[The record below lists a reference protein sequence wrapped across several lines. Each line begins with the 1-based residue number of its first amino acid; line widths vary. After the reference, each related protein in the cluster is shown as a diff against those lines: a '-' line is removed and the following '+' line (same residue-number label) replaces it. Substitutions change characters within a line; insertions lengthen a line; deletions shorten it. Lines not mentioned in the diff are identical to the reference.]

1 MNPAA
6 GPIRKFN
13 PGTGQSDREVVDQFV
28 VRKHELD
35 IVLDILKSNIDVDCC
50 QSTLVV
56 APRGA
61 GKTMLLARVAAELR
75 ANPAFA
81 PHLLPVRLMEENH
94 EAYDI
99 GEFYLEVLFHLVLE
113 IEAAMPDI
121 ARDLRRTH
129 EDLCARWRPDL
140 APQALGA
147 LLGAADRLDR
157 RLVLLVENL
166 QSLCRDT
173 DDDFGWSLRGTLQ
186 TEPRIM
192 LVASATARFQ
202 ALRRPNEPF
211 FELFRFVELKPLN
224 SDACLRLWRTV
235 SGDDAPERTIR
246 PLEIFTG
253 GSPRLLVVVAEF
265 SLHRSL
271 PRLMEELVTLID
283 DHTEYFRGRL
293 ERLPKG
299 ERRVYVA
306 IIDLWQPSGTGEIS
320 TRARMGVRA
329 VSTCIGRLVER
340 GLVAPRGTGHRKRY
354 LAAERLYSIYYKLRR
369 ERDEA
374 AVVRNLIR
382 FMVAFYTP
390 DELLDLSDDLVQ
402 GAVVSAAIDLE
413 RLGDHSAAADAYAA
427 LDRSFGDSAD
437 PEILLRVVQGLVN
450 LGVVQSRDLDD
461 SMRAISTYDDIDAR
475 FGQVRTPGVRRQV
488 AMALVN
494 RGVAHRR
501 LGNVEAAL
509 ASWDGL
515 VDRFPPGSDKH
526 TDDLVADAMVRK
538 ASALAADGA
547 FAQAHA
553 AANHVVDTFGD
564 AEAPAVRRRLGRAV
578 ATRCAVELDLDRPTD
593 ALASA
598 SMLEQAFADSGDEPF
613 VWLARCHAVRAHLA
627 LGNPDDARDA
637 FESAYQSFTPT
648 RRSINQMILLVA
660 EALPGGVAAK
670 DALALFSTDQDK
682 ADALGPLVVA
692 LRQESGE
699 DVRAPDEI
707 LEVAADIRSGWHDAG
722 QGRASER
729 SP

>member
-1 MNPAA
+1 MDVHAGAPVDQPDDRSPDRSLSLIREGGALDQSKRDALYTHSVVIKFVDIWGVERSRSERRNQGRFPSAPRLVEREVRSQAQAARPPPRRDIQHMNPAA
-6 GPIRKFN
+6 EPVRKFN

-121 ARDLRRTH
+121 ARDLRHTH

-202 ALRRPNEPF
+202 ELRRPNEPF

-354 LAAERLYSIYYKLRR
+354 LRGHRRTLRPR
-369 ERDEA
+369 PNARRPA
-374 AVVRNLIR
+374 PSRHGSRQSRRRAPTARQR
-382 FMVAFYTP
+382 
-390 DELLDLSDDLVQ
+390 
-402 GAVVSAAIDLE
+402 GG
-413 RLGDHSAAADAYAA
+413 RLG
-427 LDRSFGDSAD
+427 
-437 PEILLRVVQGLVN
+437 E
-450 LGVVQSRDLDD
+450 
-461 SMRAISTYDDIDAR
+461 
-475 FGQVRTPGVRRQV
+475 
-488 AMALVN
+488 
-494 RGVAHRR
+494 
-501 LGNVEAAL
+501 
-509 ASWDGL
+509 
-515 VDRFPPGSDKH
+515 
-526 TDDLVADAMVRK
+526 
-538 ASALAADGA
+538 
-547 FAQAHA
+547 
-553 AANHVVDTFGD
+553 
-564 AEAPAVRRRLGRAV
+564 LGRA
-578 ATRCAVELDLDRPTD
+578 CRPV
-593 ALASA
+593 
-598 SMLEQAFADSGDEPF
+598 P
-613 VWLARCHAVRAHLA
+613 AR
-627 LGNPDDARDA
+627 
-637 FESAYQSFTPT
+637 
-648 RRSINQMILLVA
+648 
-660 EALPGGVAAK
+660 
-670 DALALFSTDQDK
+670 
-682 ADALGPLVVA
+682 
-692 LRQESGE
+692 
-699 DVRAPDEI
+699 
-707 LEVAADIRSGWHDAG
+707 
-722 QGRASER
+722 
-729 SP
+729 